1 MKAPRLVASIATV
14 AISLA
19 LTTVPASANEA
30 PVIDYCAKKTTGK
43 VRAITE
49 GACTKKERSLGAGPI
64 VRGET
69 HPSALVPQFK
79 ARYEA
84 AKAAAKK
91 KGHTLAI
98 TSG

>member
-1 MKAPRLVASIATV
+1 MKAPRLLASIATV

-49 GACTKKERSLGAGPI
+49 GA
-64 VRGET
+64 
-69 HPSALVPQFK
+69 
-79 ARYEA
+79 
-84 AKAAAKK
+84 
-91 KGHTLAI
+91 
-98 TSG
+98 